1 MLKLQ
6 HIVVLKSGESG
17 FTYSLRYNYKPFI
30 KGSLGAFLWTHINHY
45 LIRASMVLVNF
56 FGNNIDDVPGGFEIF
71 T

>member
-1 MLKLQ
+1 MQNDSNEVQCAFKLFLDIQ
-6 HIVVLKSGESG
+6 I
-17 FTYSLRYNYKPFI
+17 YKIALNFI
-30 KGSLGAFLWTHINHY
+30 MYQSKLVQILHY

>member
-1 MLKLQ
+1 MKYSNTFLQ
-6 HIVVLKSGESG
+6 TMGIIIIQNGRYEATKS
-17 FTYSLRYNYKPFI
+17 
-30 KGSLGAFLWTHINHY
+30 HY

>member
-1 MLKLQ
+1 MKIAQIHRLPGLPNRVSQCSK
-6 HIVVLKSGESG
+6 IRKM
-17 FTYSLRYNYKPFI
+17 YNFI
-30 KGSLGAFLWTHINHY
+30 YNNHY